1 MVLIGYIL
9 TILAGIL
16 PLNGQS
22 AMTQGMDSHAW
33 TIQTCTMPDQA
44 NPEGLWQAPGPMLA
58 DHYFPLLLVE
68 PELETDGNPDQST
81 GKPAGNNYLNGPL
94 PLHRLP
100 DPVHHQP
107 HFHSGS
113 PSVPRYILHEAYLI

>member
-16 PLNGQS
+16 PLHGQS
-22 AMTQGMDSHAW
+22 AMTQDTDSQAW
-33 TIQTCTMPDQA
+33 TIQACTMADQA

-68 PELETDGNPDQST
+68 PELETDGHPEQST
-81 GKPAGNNYLNGPL
+81 GETAASSFLNGSL

-100 DPVHHQP
+100 APALHPPTYPPGHAW
-107 HFHSGS
+107 
-113 PSVPRYILHEAYLI
+113 VPRYILHEAYLI